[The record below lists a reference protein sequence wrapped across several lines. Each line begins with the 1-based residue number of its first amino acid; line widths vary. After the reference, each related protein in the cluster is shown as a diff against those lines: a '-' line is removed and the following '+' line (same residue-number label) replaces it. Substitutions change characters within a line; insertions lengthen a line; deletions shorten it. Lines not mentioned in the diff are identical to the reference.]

1 MGNGNRRQIAE
12 SIGAGELSVFTV
24 RKKDR
29 NLKKETKRVTESRV
43 TLCWSAKN
51 ATEGNHKVQNLSQR
65 FNFYIKKRKGE
76 SIKLSEITSFGA
88 R

>member
-1 MGNGNRRQIAE
+1 MFSKIPFLEFGQMGNGNRRQIAE

-43 TLCWSAKN
+43 RKPKN
-51 ATEGNHKVQNLSQR
+51 QQ
-65 FNFYIKKRKGE
+65 
-76 SIKLSEITSFGA
+76 KLK
-88 R
+88 

>member
-43 TLCWSAKN
+43 RKPKKKN
-51 ATEGNHKVQNLSQR
+51 LRGEKVCGCEKVENWGRL
-65 FNFYIKKRKGE
+65 
-76 SIKLSEITSFGA
+76 
-88 R
+88 